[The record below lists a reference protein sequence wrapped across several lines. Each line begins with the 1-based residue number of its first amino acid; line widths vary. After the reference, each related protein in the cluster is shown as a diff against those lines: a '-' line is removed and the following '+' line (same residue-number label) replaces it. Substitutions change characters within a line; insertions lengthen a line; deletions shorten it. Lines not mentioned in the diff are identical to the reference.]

1 MRNNNGYVLANGRVL
16 DPISGTDEIKDV
28 GVSDGLI
35 VAPSEISN
43 PKVIN
48 LDGLSVTPGFI
59 DLHVHLRQPGNTD
72 AETIATGTR
81 AAAAGGFTSILAM
94 PNTSPAADDSGT
106 LEYIRKHANDEGVVK
121 VLLSSAMTKGLKG
134 EEMTSIGSLKQ
145 FGVLALTDDGM
156 CTQNHELMRHIM
168 EYASSFDLPIFDH
181 CEDANLSGDGVMHEG
196 HWSTLL
202 GLRGIPAA
210 SEELMVARDVIL
222 AEMTG
227 ARLHVQHISSA
238 GSVRLVRDA
247 QARGV
252 KVTAEATPHHISLDD
267 ENLKSF
273 DSNLKMKPPL
283 MSKEHMQAIIE
294 GLIDGTIEAI
304 ATDHAPHTK
313 TSKLVEFDY
322 APFGIVGLETAFPVS
337 MTELVD
343 TKRLS
348 LLQLIEKFT
357 TGPAKILGIDAGT
370 LKIGSKADITILSPD
385 AKSVVDSSKFQS
397 KSSNTPFDGR
407 ELRGK
412 ISATIVDGKPVFSDI
427 DALPGVFKS
436 ADEFERK

>member
-1 MRNNNGYVLANGRVL
+1 MRNNNEYVLANGRVL
-16 DPISGTDEIKDV
+16 DPSSETDAIKDI
-28 GVSDGLI
+28 GVSGGVI
-35 VAPSEISN
+35 VDPSTIST
-43 PKVIN
+43 PEVFD

-59 DLHVHLRQPGNTD
+59 DLHTHLRQPGRTD

-81 AAAAGGFTSILAM
+81 AAAAGGFTTIVAM
-94 PNTSPAADDSGT
+94 PNTSPSADNVGT
-106 LEYIRKHANDEGVVK
+106 LEYIRKHANDEGVVN
-121 VLLSSAMTKGLKG
+121 VLLCAAMTKGLKG

-145 FGVLALTDDGM
+145 FGVVALTDDGM
-156 CTQNHELMRHIM
+156 CVQNHELMRHIM
-168 EYASSFDLPIFDH
+168 EYASSFDLPILDH
-181 CEDANLSGDGVMHEG
+181 CEDAVLSGDGVMHEG

-210 SEELMVARDVIL
+210 SEELMVARDLIL

-227 ARLHVQHISSA
+227 ARVHVQHISSA

-267 ENLKSF
+267 ENLKAF
-273 DSNLKMKPPL
+273 DSNFKMKPPL
-283 MSKEHMQAIIE
+283 MSQEHIQAIIE
-294 GLIDGTIEAI
+294 GLVDGTISAI

-322 APFGIVGLETAFPVS
+322 APFGIVGLETAFPIA
-337 MTELVD
+337 MTELVV

-370 LKIGSKADITILSPD
+370 LKQGSKADITILSPD
-385 AKSVVDSSKFQS
+385 AESIVDSSKFQS
-397 KSSNTPFDGR
+397 KSNNTPFDGR
-407 ELRGK
+407 EVRGK
-412 ISATIVDGKPVFSDI
+412 IVATIVNGEVVHG
-427 DALPGVFKS
+427 ALV
-436 ADEFERK
+436 A